1 MKIVPVEESIGCIIG
16 HDITE
21 ITGGARG
28 KGFRRGHVVRPED
41 VEHLLRLGKRNIC
54 VWDDA
59 NGGQVHEDA
68 AARRMAAAIA
78 GRGALRGEP
87 REGRIDLRAEHQ
99 GLLNLNL
106 PLLNRLNSIPFVTV
120 ATRHTLQEV
129 QAGDALVG
137 VRVTPLAVPESTVEA
152 VESCCRESGPL
163 AWVERFRKLKVA
175 VVTTGS
181 EVASGLV
188 KDEFGPVL
196 KAKFA
201 AWGSEVISQVLVT
214 DETEITT
221 RSIRQAVDA
230 GAELVAVTG
239 GMSVD
244 PDDKT
249 PAAIRAVGCDVVTYG
264 APVFPGAMFMLGYL
278 GNVPIMGLPG
288 CVMYRRAT
296 ILDFIVPRILAG
308 HRITKYDIT
317 SLAHGGL
324 CDSCP
329 TCTYP
334 QCSFGKF

>member
-1 MKIVPVEESIGCIIG
+1 MKIVPVEESVGCIIG

-21 ITGGARG
+21 ISGGARG
-28 KGFRRGHVVRPED
+28 KGFKRGHIVRPED
-41 VEHLLRLGKRNIC
+41 VKHLLRLGKRNIC
-54 VWDDA
+54 VWDDE
-59 NGGQVHEDA
+59 NGDQVHEDD

-78 GRGALRGEP
+78 GTGTTHGEP
-87 REGRIDLRAEHQ
+87 REGRIDLRAAHQ
-99 GLLNLNL
+99 GLFSVNLE
-106 PLLNRLNSIPFVTV
+106 LLTRLNSIPYVTI

-129 QAGDALVG
+129 QPEDSLIG
-137 VRVTPLAVPESTVEA
+137 VRVTPLAVPESTVDA

-163 AWVERFRKLKVA
+163 AKVIPFRKLKVA
-175 VVTTGS
+175 IVTTGS

-201 AWGSEVISQVLVT
+201 AWGSEVISQVVVT
-214 DETEITT
+214 DETAITT
-221 RSIRQAVDA
+221 EAIKNALAS
-230 GAELVAVTG
+230 GAEMIAVTG

-249 PAAIRAVGCDVVTYG
+249 PAAIRAVGCDIVTYG
-264 APVFPGAMFMLGYL
+264 APVFPGAMFMLGYM
-278 GNVPIMGLPG
+278 GNIPVMGLPG

-308 HRITKYDIT
+308 HRITRHDIT
-317 SLAHGGL
+317 NLAHGGL
-324 CDSCP
+324 CDSCKV
-329 TCTYP
+329 CTYP